1 MKISA
6 VILDLDGTLINTE
19 VTSKRSWE
27 QAAEEFGFEFSAQL
41 YQKIA
46 GGTIRNARREIDQFT
61 GSAIEIDRFMSRARE
76 FYLAT
81 LARDGVELMDGTLE
95 LLAYLDKSNLKYA
108 VATSTERRYV
118 DFKLRLSGL
127 LGKVD
132 VAVTGDEVSRSK
144 PAPDIYLRAVEVL
157 GLSNET
163 KSCVAVE
170 DAALGVEAA
179 WNAGMI
185 TIMVPGTVLPSPL
198 TRAKTKVLS
207 PTLHEVIWELDAMQQ
222 RAD

>member
-1 MKISA
+1 MRIAA

-19 VTSKRSWE
+19 AVSKRSWE

-46 GGTIRNARREIDQFT
+46 GGTIRNAHREINQFT
-61 GSAIEIDRFMSRARE
+61 GSAIEIDQFMSRARE

-81 LARDGVELMDGTLE
+81 LERDGVELMDGTLE
-95 LLAYLDKSNLKYA
+95 LLAYLDKSNLQYI

-132 VAVTGDEVSRSK
+132 VAVTGDEVGQSK
-144 PAPDIYLRAVEVL
+144 PAPDIYLRAAEAL
-157 GLSNET
+157 GLRNET

-170 DAALGVEAA
+170 DAALGIEAA
-179 WNAGMI
+179 WSAGMI
-185 TIMVPGTVLPSPL
+185 TIMVPGTVSPSPL
-198 TRAKTKVLS
+198 TRAKTKVLAS
-207 PTLHEVIWELDAMQQ
+207 TLHEVIRELGTMQQ
-222 RAD
+222 CAD